1 MVLVD
6 TNILLY
12 AVNPD
17 TDQHVAARRVLERL
31 HNGRE
36 TWVLTWGILY
46 EFLRVATHP
55 RVFPK
60 PLSFRQAQAFVDGLL
75 ASSSCLVLTET
86 PEHRAELLAAVAQ
99 LPRIG
104 GNQIHDLH
112 HAIIMREHGIR
123 DILTCDTD
131 FRLFPWVDI
140 RGLAE

>member
-17 TDQHVAARRVLERL
+17 TEQHAAAKRALERL

-36 TWVLTWGILY
+36 PWALTWGILY

-75 ASSSCLVLTET
+75 RSHSCLVLTET
-86 PEHRAELLAAVAQ
+86 SEHRVELAAAVGQ

-104 GNQIHDLH
+104 GNQLHDLH
-112 HAIIMREHGIR
+112 HAIVMREHGIR

-140 RGLAE
+140 RSLTE

>member
-1 MVLVD
+1 MILVD

-17 TDQHVAARRVLERL
+17 TGHHAAAKRALEQL

-36 TWVLTWGILY
+36 PWALTWGILY

-75 ASSSCLVLTET
+75 RSHSCLVLTET
-86 PEHRAELLAAVAQ
+86 SEHRAELAAAVGQ

-104 GNQIHDLH
+104 GNQLLDLH
-112 HAIIMREHGIR
+112 HAIVMREHGIR

-140 RGLAE
+140 RGLTE

>member
-1 MVLVD
+1 MILVD

-17 TDQHVAARRVLERL
+17 TDHHVAAKRRLEHL
-31 HNGRE
+31 HNGKE
-36 TWVLTWGILY
+36 PWVVTWGILY

-60 PLSFRQAQAFVDGLL
+60 PLSFRQAQSFVDGLL
-75 ASSSCLVLTET
+75 GSPSCRVLTET
-86 PEHRAELLAAVAQ
+86 SEHRVELLAAVAE
-99 LPRIG
+99 LPRIN
-104 GNQIHDLH
+104 GNQVHDLH

-140 RGLAE
+140 QGLAE